1 MSLTNSIALPTIDGS
16 VNEWSNDMFS
26 PELQAAIR
34 DIVPVKDKDFDQHDF
49 NPVVY
54 INDHFPTEQS
64 LIHLDSFMNRLKL
77 KIIKIDEEII
87 QEVRLQSSTGTKGK
101 EDLENSKRSIQELLT
116 KIRDIKSKAIQSEQM
131 VTEICKDIKSLDY
144 AKKNLT
150 TAITTLKRL
159 HMMVMGVEQLKF
171 MVDDKQYAAVAN
183 LLEATAQFTEGFKD
197 YRESPKIYALNKELD
212 HIRSK
217 VKDQIYE
224 DFKNYIPYT
233 SNQIKP
239 NEENRWKSSCYVI
252 DALGNEVKKDFLRWF
267 CDIQL
272 SSYKNAFAFGSEY
285 YSLDHTERRFAWL
298 NRQLK
303 IFREEYS
310 SVFPPEW
317 SMEEQIAHE
326 FCVATRL
333 ALQEILL
340 TNKNTIEVAV
350 LLRVLN
356 KTLEFENKLYEL
368 FSSMGQRLTSPTM
381 SSTPSY
387 DSGKGSDSDSD
398 LSDSD
403 NENPEQQGNMNSE
416 EGIRERWRQREER
429 QKMKEMNRNN
439 SSSSL
444 NSTSSANM
452 MEQQQQQQ
460 KQADQ
465 PKSYDRFKGIISTCF
480 DPYMDLYINEEDKKM
495 GEVLK
500 KVISEE
506 TWSFT
511 EEEGNN
517 KVLRSSTDLIFY
529 FTRSLKRCS
538 SLSKNEPLFN
548 LYELFR
554 KYLTQYGQIISNK
567 IPSDVGRSH
576 DVSEDKTI
584 CLIVNTAEYCKK
596 TTGQMNDSLKKIIEE
611 RHKESIN
618 MGDIQNEFSSII
630 AKGLKSIANSVESR
644 LDPHLVAMTRI
655 DWDRYQYVGDNSPYV
670 NEIVNI
676 ITSSSTLEVEWL
688 SSDHYRYFCDL
699 FVGSFILRINQSIF
713 KCGKISEIGSQ
724 GILLD
729 ITTIKST
736 LLDLVSKLKD
746 NRSNARYIK
755 LVNKE
760 FGVAENIL
768 KCVGCPKE
776 SFVETFKELFP
787 NNTHDSYFQQI
798 MDLKGY
804 KSGDKITNE
813 LFEKYASKVDKTLT
827 SFKKIGIVS
836 SLLNSNNNK

>member
-159 HMMVMGVEQLKF
+159 HMMVMGVEQLKH
-171 MVDDKQYAAVAN
+171 MVDDKQYSAVAH

-252 DALGNEVKKDFLRWF
+252 DALGSEVKKDFLRWF

-272 SSYKNAFAFGSEY
+272 SGYKTAFGIGSEH
-285 YSLDHTERRFAWL
+285 YSLDSTERRFAWL

-303 IFREEYS
+303 TFREEYAL
-310 SVFPPEW
+310 VFPPEW

-340 TNKNTIEVAV
+340 TNKNNIEVTV

-368 FSSMGQRLTSPTM
+368 FASMGQKLASPTM

-387 DSGKGSDSDSD
+387 DSGRGSDLLSDSD

-403 NENPEQQGNMNSE
+403 DENSSEKDGPNNSE

-429 QKMKEMNRNN
+429 QRRKEMDRNN

-444 NSTSSANM
+444 NSTSSASM
-452 MEQQQQQQ
+452 MEQQ
-460 KQADQ
+460 KQLDA

-506 TWSFT
+506 TWSFK
-511 EEEGNN
+511 EEESNN
-517 KVLRSSTDLIFY
+517 KVLHSSTDLFFY
-529 FTRSLKRCS
+529 FTRSMKRCS
-538 SLSKNEPLFN
+538 SLSKNDPLFN

-554 KYLTQYGQIISNK
+554 RYLTQYGSIISNK

-576 DVSEDKTI
+576 EIAEDKTI
-584 CLIVNTAEYCKK
+584 CLIINTAEYCKK
-596 TTGQMNDSLKKIIEE
+596 TTGQMNDSIKKIIDE
-611 RHKESIN
+611 RHKEQIN
-618 MGDIQNEFSSII
+618 MQDIQNEFSSII
-630 AKGLKSIANSVESR
+630 AKGVKSIVNGIESK
-644 LDPHLVAMTRI
+644 LDPHLLAMARI

-670 NEIVNI
+670 NEMVNI
-676 ITSSSTLEVEWL
+676 ITSSATLELEWL
-688 SSDHYRYFCDL
+688 SPDHYRYFCDL
-699 FVGSFILRINQSIF
+699 FVGSFILRITQSIF

-736 LLDLVSKLKD
+736 LLDLLSKLKD
-746 NRSNARYIK
+746 NRSNTRYIK

-760 FGVAENIL
+760 FAKAENIL

-787 NNTHDSYFQQI
+787 DNTHDSYFQQI

-804 KSGDKITNE
+804 KSGDKITTE